1 MIFKTN
7 LHFHAAED
15 ETKIISYNIYQGIDY
30 AKEKGFD
37 VLAYTPHKKFLFKKE
52 YAEYASQKGI
62 LLIPGIE
69 GKIKRK
75 HFIILNCDKEAENIK
90 TFKELADYKNKNSQI
105 LILAPHPFVLSLK
118 SLRSKLLENIALFD
132 AIEMTVFSN
141 KTFNFN
147 KKAAEI
153 AEKYNKSF
161 IASSDT
167 HFLNDLERGYALI
180 NAPQKTIESIFE
192 AVKRGDFQ
200 NRMDSMNP
208 FAMIEHNIK
217 GGLNFIFGPNT
228 CRWFHLFS
236 FEFDKKLF
244 CPIFKL
250 SPFSSGQFL

>member
-1 MIFKTN
+1 MILKTN

-15 ETKIISYNIYQGIDY
+15 ETKIISYNIFQGIDY

-37 VLAYTPHKKFLFKKE
+37 VLAYTSHKKFLFKEE

-69 GKIKRK
+69 GKIRRK

-90 TFKELADYKNKNSQI
+90 TFKELADYKNKNPHI
-105 LILAPHPFVLSLK
+105 LIIAPHPFVLSLK
-118 SLRSKLLENIALFD
+118 SLFSKLLENIDLFD

-147 KKAAEI
+147 KKGE
-153 AEKYNKSF
+153 ETSKKHNKPF

-192 AVKRGDFQ
+192 AVKRENFQ
-200 NRMDSMNP
+200 NRMDSMSP
-208 FAMIEHNIK
+208 LAMLKFQIKAAFNI
-217 GGLNFIFGPNT
+217 LVRLFI
-228 CRWFHLFS
+228 
-236 FEFDKKLF
+236 
-244 CPIFKL
+244 
-250 SPFSSGQFL
+250 